1 MKLLII
7 ITVGLVLY
15 LSRYIFV
22 YRYEPE
28 YYENWYYHSQWNI
41 PQSTRGISD
50 GELYKFVGY
59 RLAQGE
65 NPFDLNSEVPPFG
78 KYLFGLAEKYL
89 GNPFPVTI
97 ALYLLAI
104 AVIYLFSR
112 STLVTLLFASTPFV
126 ATQVHETML
135 DMPLMT
141 AYLLHAWLFVRY
153 LHNRKLRELS
163 LAGLFLGLAS
173 GIKLPIYTLPILI
186 LGLFLSKFSPV
197 YLVSTAVGYGLAWFN
212 YFLAHPNPIPWIRLH
227 TKMFGFYSGSL
238 DKIDHLNQWKTIFVN
253 SYQGWWQTK
262 IINISDW
269 SLLLPLGV
277 IATVIIFVRSLR
289 RKDLPALYLS
299 SLALIFLA
307 INSLVP
313 FWPRYLMPVIP
324 LFCLL
329 ISKLFHKKQW
339 VIWLLILANLPTL
352 FSSLTP
358 KDASGDTQA
367 SARFISTRAYR
378 ELYRSLPVVQRK
390 ALPEDAFISTYE
402 QFLDRLDTRKIDTKL
417 TGQNLEI
424 TYLTKYGPLTHT
436 VPLVFTK
443 INNQWKMNWN
453 WDIIWPGFTPDS
465 KLIIEEKT
473 PSFGKALYIIPR
485 QMYDWTWYLNALSAV
500 LKEGGIQVEQ
510 NIRTVVPDNYPRFV
524 GFFPSGVT
532 QETLNK
538 ALEIPGTRIRDD
550 SPAPVPATIYLLTP
564 SNQKISILKWG
575 DW

>member
-7 ITVGLVLY
+7 ITVGLVLF

-89 GNPFPVTI
+89 GNPFPVTMG
-97 ALYLLAI
+97 LYILSILI
-104 AVIYLFSR
+104 TYYLSG
-112 STLVTLLFASTPFV
+112 SPLVTLLFASTPFV

-135 DMPLMT
+135 DLPLMT
-141 AYLLHAWLFVRY
+141 AYLIHAWLFVRY

-173 GIKLPIYTLPILI
+173 GIKLPIYSLPILL
-186 LGLFLSKFSPV
+186 LGLFLSKFSPI
-197 YLVSTAVGYGLAWFN
+197 YLVSTVAGYGLAWFN
-212 YFLAHPNPIPWIRLH
+212 YFIAHPNPIPWIRLH

-238 DKIDHLNQWKTIFVN
+238 DNIDHLNQWKTIFIN

-262 IINISDW
+262 TINISDW

-277 IATVIIFVRSLR
+277 IATVLIFVKSLQ
-289 RKDLPALYLS
+289 RKNLPALYIS
-299 SLALIFLA
+299 SLAIIFLA

-324 LFCLL
+324 LFCIL
-329 ISKLFHKKQW
+329 IYRLFHNQRW
-339 VIWLLILANLPTL
+339 VIWLLVLLNFPGLVSAL
-352 FSSLTP
+352 SP
-358 KDASGDTQA
+358 KDYSGDIEA

-378 ELYRSLPVVQRK
+378 ELYRSLPVRER
-390 ALPEDAFISTYE
+390 ARIPEDKFISTYE
-402 QFLDRLDTRKIDTKL
+402 QFLDHLDTQKITTQIKDK
-417 TGQNLEI
+417 NIAEI
-424 TYLTKYGPLTHT
+424 TYTTKYGPLAHS
-436 VPLVFTK
+436 VPLIFTK
-443 INNQWKMNWN
+443 INNQWKMNWD

-465 KLIIEEKT
+465 KLVIEEKT

-485 QMYDWTWYLNALSAV
+485 QMYDWTWYLNSLSAV

-532 QETLNK
+532 PETLNK

-550 SPAPVPATIYLLTP
+550 SPAPLPVTIYLLTP
-564 SNQKISILKWG
+564 ANEKIYVLK
-575 DW
+575 